1 MDTFYRIKISFLEPE
16 YLTEGFKS
24 QFRKELA
31 SDNLYLGI
39 RFNPTTLK
47 RSTAINSL
55 ELAYQCM
62 EYAKEALKDYGSVIC
77 SAKSYQYSTDFMQ
90 SIINTDSRMLVNHM
104 QRSGFAYSD
113 KSYIETI
120 STSSSNLQAQIKS

>member
-1 MDTFYRIKISFLEPE
+1 MDTFYRINISFLEPE
-16 YLTEGFKS
+16 HLSEGFKS

-31 SDNLYLGI
+31 SDSIYLGI

-62 EYAKEALKDYGSVIC
+62 EFAKETLKDYGSVIC
-77 SAKSYQYSTDFMQ
+77 SAKSYQYTTDFMQ
-90 SIINTDSRMLVNHM
+90 SIIDTDSRMLINHM
-104 QRSGFAYSD
+104 QRSGFAYD
-113 KSYIETI
+113 DIRHIGTNN
-120 STSSSNLQAQIKS
+120 TSSSRVQAQIKS